1 MPIVGSFAGASARAY
16 GLGAGLAIPTGFNS
30 ISTLTVGGT
39 AQSTL
44 EFTSIPQTYKHLQL
58 RVFARGS
65 SIDAFRIQF
74 NGDTATNY
82 SFHYLFGA
90 RGGSSGSSNGTTQ
103 SYGIAM
109 WSMGM
114 PNAASTFGFG
124 IYDILDYKDTNK
136 YKTVRGFDGWDAN
149 GSGGIGTNSSN
160 WRSTSAITSIKL
172 FPSTGGVTFQQY
184 STFALYGIEA

>member
-1 MPIVGSFAGASARAY
+1 MPIVGSFAGASSRAY
-16 GLGAGLAIPTGFNS
+16 GLQAGLAIPTGFNS
-30 ISTLTVGGT
+30 ISTLTVGAS

-44 EFTSIPQTYKHLQL
+44 EFTSIPQTYKHLQI
-58 RVFARGS
+58 RGIVRGS
-65 SIDAFRIQF
+65 SIDAFRVQF
-74 NGDTATNY
+74 NSDTSTNY

-103 SYGIAM
+103 SYGIGL

-114 PNAASTFGFG
+114 PSSASTFAFC

-136 YKTVRGFDGWDAN
+136 FKTVRGFDGWDAN
-149 GSGGIGTNSSN
+149 GTGGIETLSYN

>member
-1 MPIVGSFAGASARAY
+1 MPIKSTFSGASSRAF
-16 GLGAGLAIPTGFNS
+16 GFTSGIAIPVGYNS
-30 ISTLTVGGT
+30 ISTTTVGVSG
-39 AQSTL
+39 SSSI

-90 RGGSSGSSNGTTQ
+90 RGGSSGSSNATTQ
-103 SYGIAM
+103 SYGIGM
-109 WSMGM
+109 WSMGL

-124 IYDILDYKDTNK
+124 IYDFLDYRNTTKF
-136 YKTVRGFDGWDAN
+136 KTVRGFDGWDAN
-149 GSGGIGTNSSN
+149 GTGGIGTNSSN

-184 STFALYGIEA
+184 STFALFGIEA